1 MRFHRLVLLP
11 ILIALAACS
20 QPSPPPA
27 APAAPAEP
35 AAKTEAPAAAAPS
48 GQELNNAIQE
58 PLDRARAVEDQLQ
71 QDKQDTD
78 AALDQQ
84 GG

>member
-1 MRFHRLVLLP
+1 MRIHRLALLP
-11 ILIALAACS
+11 ILIALGACS

-35 AAKTEAPAAAAPS
+35 AKSEAPAAATPS
-48 GQELNNAIQE
+48 GQELNNAIQQ